1 MKKIEVSAND
11 TIESV
16 VYTLLAAKARGE
28 QAYSVFNGH
37 EFYSGTVNMEDAVE
51 EMRDEARSK
60 YWKEEAARKE
70 RERGYAEKVQKSRDS
85 RGRDAVSLENVLAGM
100 KFIAENQ
107 SIDHEELVDG
117 LLSLNCNFTQEDIEE
132 QFPNMPKMKM
142 FKGMQ
147 KANLVYGAS
156 VIVNFRDSEDNRAYC
171 EGRFLSV
178 DDRTSIYHYIRVATR
193 RLKFKKLL
201 AAFARN

>member
-1 MKKIEVSAND
+1 MNKRIEATTND

-28 QAYSVFNGH
+28 QAYCVFKGH
-37 EFYSGTVNMEDAVE
+37 EFYSDTVNMEDAIK
-51 EMRDEARSK
+51 EMQDEDSE
-60 YWKEEAARKE
+60 YWKEKAARKE

-85 RGRDAVSLENVLAGM
+85 RGADAVSLENVLAGM

-117 LLSLNCNFTQEDIEE
+117 LLSRNCNFTQEDIEE
-132 QFPNMPKMKM
+132 QFPNMPKSKL
-142 FKGMQ
+142 FRGMR
-147 KANLVYGAS
+147 KADLACGAS
-156 VIVNFRDSEDNRAYC
+156 VIVSFRDHEFGRAYC
-171 EGRFLSV
+171 EDRFLSV
-178 DDRTSIYHYIRVATR
+178 DDKTSVYHYIRVATR

-201 AAFARN
+201 AAFA

>member
-1 MKKIEVSAND
+1 MMERRIEVSAND

-28 QAYSVFNGH
+28 QAYCVFNGH

-85 RGRDAVSLENVLAGM
+85 RGADAVSLENVLAGM
-100 KFIAENQ
+100 KFIVENQ

-117 LLSLNCNFTQEDIEE
+117 LLSRNCNFTQEDIEE
-132 QFPNMPKMKM
+132 QFPNMPKMKL
-142 FKGMQ
+142 FKGMR
-147 KANLVYGAS
+147 KADLACGAS
-156 VIVNFRDSEDNRAYC
+156 VIASFRDREFGRAYC
-171 EGRFLSV
+171 EDRFLSV
-178 DDRTSIYHYIRVATR
+178 DDRTSVYHYIRVATR

-201 AAFARN
+201 AAFA

>member
-1 MKKIEVSAND
+1 MMKRIEVTTND

-28 QAYSVFNGH
+28 QAYCVFNGH
-37 EFYSGTVNMEDAVE
+37 EFYSETVNMEDAIK
-51 EMRDEARSK
+51 EMQDADDEHR
-60 YWKEEAARKE
+60 KEEAARKE

-85 RGRDAVSLENVLAGM
+85 RGADAVSLENVLAGM

-117 LLSLNCNFTQEDIEE
+117 LLARNCNFTQEDIEE
-132 QFPNMPKMKM
+132 QFSNMPKMKL
-142 FKGMQ
+142 FKGMR
-147 KANLVYGAS
+147 KADLACGAS
-156 VIVNFRDSEDNRAYC
+156 VIASFRDHEFGRAYC
-171 EGRFLSV
+171 EDMFLSV
-178 DDRTSIYHYIRVATR
+178 DDRTSVYHYIRVATR

-201 AAFARN
+201 AAFA

>member
-1 MKKIEVSAND
+1 MMKKIEVSVND

-28 QAYSVFNGH
+28 QAYCVFKGH
-37 EFYSGTVNMEDAVE
+37 EFYSDTVNMEDAIK
-51 EMRDEARSK
+51 EMQDEDNDGH
-60 YWKEEAARKE
+60 WKEQAAREE

-85 RGRDAVSLENVLAGM
+85 RGADVVSLENVLAGM

-117 LLSLNCNFTQEDIEE
+117 LLSRNCNFTQEDIEE
-132 QFPNMPKMKM
+132 QFPNMPKMKL
-142 FKGMQ
+142 FKGMR
-147 KANLVYGAS
+147 KADLACGAS
-156 VIVNFRDSEDNRAYC
+156 VIASFRDHEFGRAYC
-171 EGRFLSV
+171 EEAFLSV
-178 DDRTSIYHYIRVATR
+178 DDRTSVYHYIRVATR

-201 AAFARN
+201 AAFA